1 MTTRLTLLLIPI
13 QTIRTRAEA
22 YPQALAGAMV
32 THVQKGFGAQ
42 SPSPIGT
49 PPARKSG
56 ALARSIVAVRVDKTR
71 WHVIAG
77 ASHAPFLEFGT
88 KRMSARPFFMRAFAM
103 VAKNPP
109 KLPS

>member
-1 MTTRLTLLLIPI
+1 MTAKLTIHQAPI
-13 QTIRTRAEA
+13 EAIRARAQA

-32 THVQKGFGAQ
+32 THAQKGFGAQ

-56 ALARSIVAVRVDKTR
+56 ALARSIVAVRVNAYR
-71 WHVIAG
+71 WQVIAG
-77 ASHAPFLEFGT
+77 ASYAPFLEFGT
-88 KRMSARPFFMRAFAM
+88 KRMSARPFFMRAFDA

-109 KLPS
+109 KLG